1 MRVSAPCSRCR
12 SEIEAMIYGSV
23 WRSANDERIKHKD
36 ILVANYDYIVF
47 LYQNHQQKKLRSVVG
62 YTHMHDTRE
71 NDTHVA
77 E

>member
-1 MRVSAPCSRCR
+1 MA
-12 SEIEAMIYGSV
+12 AMIYGSV

-36 ILVANYDYIVF
+36 IFRHNDYIVF

-62 YTHMHDTRE
+62 YTHMHDTR
-71 NDTHVA
+71 VA